1 MTRSWRSPKTAS
13 VSKLCQCRD
22 DWVARFFEPPSFL
35 EGLICCSAQRARAFA
50 LGTRVT
56 LEGQARAALRRGD
69 LPAAVAAARA
79 LAAASPEQST
89 GFFLLGMAAAEA
101 GQISKAIPLI
111 EAAVERGPRAEHLAQ
126 LAKLLILS
134 RRDGPAADAAREAMA
149 LSPDDALT
157 LDTIG
162 CVLAR
167 LGDHQAALAPFA
179 AAVAA
184 EPDNL
189 EYRYNLA
196 AAKGF
201 VGQVDEA
208 RRHYEMILSQDAGNA
223 RVHYALAIL
232 ARQTAQANHVPR
244 LEAALADARR
254 PEDALRIR
262 YALAKELEDIGDA
275 AGAFRYLSTAN
286 AAHKQTIGYDF
297 AQDAAIFDALEARF
311 DIDANPLAGGRG
323 NADPAPIFVVGMP
336 RTGTTLVDRIL
347 SSHHEV
353 GSAGELQAMPLA
365 VKQLAGTP
373 SRVVIDPATV
383 TASGDI
389 DPTAIGD
396 AYLARASHHRPKG
409 KTRFTDKLP
418 ANFLYVGHIARA
430 LPNARIVCL
439 RRNPMDTIWSNYKN
453 LFASQSAYYAYSY
466 DLMDTAR
473 YYARFDRL
481 MALWDSLW
489 PGRVLQLSYEELVAD
504 QAKQTRRLL
513 EHCGLAWDEACLSF
527 HENKAAVATPSA
539 AQVRRP
545 INADSVGK
553 WRAHADALQP
563 VLAWL
568 KTQGIDVG

>member
-1 MTRSWRSPKTAS
+1 LAD
-13 VSKLCQCRD
+13 C
-22 DWVARFFEPPSFL
+22 
-35 EGLICCSAQRARAFA
+35 AQHFA
-50 LGTRVT
+50 LGLRVT
-56 LEGQARAALRRGD
+56 LENQARAALRRGD
-69 LPAAVAAARA
+69 LPAAVSAAQA
-79 LAAASPEQST
+79 LTIASPQHAT

-101 GQISKAIPLI
+101 GQISKAIPLV
-111 EAAVERGPRAEHLAQ
+111 EAAVERGPQAEHLAQ

-134 RRDGPAADAAREAMA
+134 RRDGPAADAARAAMA
-149 LSPDDALT
+149 LAPSDGLT

-167 LGDHQAALAPFA
+167 LGDHEASIAPFT
-179 AAVAA
+179 AAVGA

-208 RRHYEMILSQDAGNA
+208 RQHYEAILARDPGNA

-232 ARQTAQANHVPR
+232 ARQTAHANHVPR
-244 LEAALADARR
+244 LEEALARARR
-254 PEDALRIR
+254 PADALRIQ

-275 AGAFRYLSTAN
+275 AAAFRHLSAAN
-286 AAHKQTIGYDF
+286 AAHKRSIEYDF
-297 AQDAAIFDALEARF
+297 AKDEAIFDAIEARF
-311 DIDANPLAGGRG
+311 GSGAAHLASGAGCPDA
-323 NADPAPIFVVGMP
+323 APIFVVGMP

-353 GSAGELQAMPLA
+353 ESAGELQAMPLA

-373 SRVVIDPATV
+373 SRLVIDPATIK
-383 TASGDI
+383 ASGAL
-389 DPTAIGD
+389 DPAAIGD
-396 AYLARASHHRPKG
+396 AYLERADLHRTKDKP
-409 KTRFTDKLP
+409 RFTDKLP
-418 ANFLYVGHIARA
+418 ANFLYVGHIACA

-466 DLMDTAR
+466 DLMDTAF

-481 MALWDSLW
+481 MARWESLW
-489 PGRVLQLSYEELVAD
+489 PGRVLQLSYEALVAD
-504 QAKQTRRLL
+504 QEKQTRRLL
-513 EHCGLAWDEACLSF
+513 DHCGLAWDDACLSF

-553 WRAHADALQP
+553 WRAHEDALAP
-563 VLAWL
+563 ALAWL
-568 KTQGIDVG
+568 KMQGIEVD